1 MVINKMLAKMEPK
14 EKMIFLGVVLIF
26 IGTFIIAILLFPL
39 FYMMGLPFTF
49 GTVRVI
55 NYWILGIA
63 LILTGTFTLKPR
75 RTKKG
80 IIMLGSISII
90 IGGILILSTMQ
101 IVVALL
107 VRFGGTSSIYIFWN
121 DIPGLATLMISG
133 TVLLLH
139 GLILIITKQ
148 KNMKLI
154 WVVVFTSI
162 GITVVVWV
170 PRPLYMSIISSMLN
184 PFFYTAI
191 NLNMIIVGVSS
202 LLIGFF
208 YFNPPE
214 KRRIKTLVGMISV
227 IFGIVIVI
235 SSLFGILSF
244 NLYLVGFESEGS
256 VASVMDL
263 NSIFVVFILV
273 GVGLIIHGVFMIK
286 KRDIEN
292 N

>member
-1 MVINKMLAKMEPK
+1 MLDKMEPK
-14 EKMIFLGVVLIF
+14 EKRIFQGVVLIS

-39 FYMMGLPFTF
+39 FSMMGLPFTF

-55 NYWILGIA
+55 NYWIFGIA
-63 LILTGTFTLKPR
+63 LILAGTFTLKPR

-80 IIMLGSISII
+80 IIMIGSISII

-121 DIPGLATLMISG
+121 DIPGLATFMISG

-154 WVVVFTSI
+154 RGIIFASI

-170 PRPLYMSIISSMLN
+170 SHPLYMSIISSTVY
-184 PFFYTAI
+184 PFFNTAI
-191 NLNMIIVGVSS
+191 YLNLVIVGISS
-202 LLIGFF
+202 LLIGFL
-208 YFNPPE
+208 YFKPPE
-214 KRRIKTLVGMISV
+214 KKRIKLLVGMISI
-227 IFGIVIVI
+227 IFGSVIVI

-244 NLYLVGFESEGS
+244 SIYLEGLESEGS

-273 GVGLIIHGVFMIK
+273 GIGLIIHGVLTIK
-286 KRDIEN
+286 KRDE
-292 N
+292 